1 MDDSERYVGIVYL
14 VAPRDR
20 LLGPCDREPALKAV
34 VYAEVAM
41 EMGEQ
46 ACRPPIGR
54 EAVEP
59 AGLAEHADE
68 RRGAALTFP
77 VAQRVAQRPHG
88 MGGVARARVR
98 DGREQEPVHVVRG
111 DIERAAD
118 PSQGVFR
125 RVLVERDLAQGQQR
139 PRCAR
144 VPLERARSER
154 PSAHGVALEEREL
167 LVVDRQPRRREE
179 VTQVVPI
186 GGGGAGVVAAHVTQE
201 SLNAGPR
208 KGPEPRADL
217 DQVPAGEDRAGDQH
231 EQHEPPLAPW
241 R

>member
-1 MDDSERYVGIVYL
+1 
-14 VAPRDR
+14 
-20 LLGPCDREPALKAV
+20 
-34 VYAEVAM
+34 M

-68 RRGAALTFP
+68 RRGAAFTFP

-88 MGGVARARVR
+88 LGGVARACVR
-98 DGREQEPVHVVRG
+98 DGCEQEPVDVVRG

-125 RVLVERDLAQGQQR
+125 RVLVERELAQGQQR

-144 VPLERARSER
+144 VPLERFEDADFYALLQRCTNSVGQVCAAAPKVVR
-154 PSAHGVALEEREL
+154 VLGDLVA
-167 LVVDRQPRRREE
+167 
-179 VTQVVPI
+179 T
-186 GGGGAGVVAAHVTQE
+186 
-201 SLNAGPR
+201 S
-208 KGPEPRADL
+208 
-217 DQVPAGEDRAGDQH
+217 
-231 EQHEPPLAPW
+231 
-241 R
+241 